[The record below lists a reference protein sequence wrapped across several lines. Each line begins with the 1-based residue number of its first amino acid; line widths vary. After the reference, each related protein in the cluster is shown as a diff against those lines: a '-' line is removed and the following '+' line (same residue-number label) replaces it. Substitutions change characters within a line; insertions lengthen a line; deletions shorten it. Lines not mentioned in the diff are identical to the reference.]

1 MSFGTISPTHYLSA
15 CMQYFVSAC
24 GHGFRPTITP
34 GSALSEVSFQDGFV
48 SDLSAISMPI
58 DLDRSNRMIVKR
70 IINKW
75 SLNENK
81 GSDASC
87 YREIEIW

>member
-1 MSFGTISPTHYLSA
+1 
-15 CMQYFVSAC
+15 MQYCVSARR
-24 GHGFRPTITP
+24 HGFRPTITR
-34 GSALSEVSFQDGFV
+34 GSALSEVSFQDNFV